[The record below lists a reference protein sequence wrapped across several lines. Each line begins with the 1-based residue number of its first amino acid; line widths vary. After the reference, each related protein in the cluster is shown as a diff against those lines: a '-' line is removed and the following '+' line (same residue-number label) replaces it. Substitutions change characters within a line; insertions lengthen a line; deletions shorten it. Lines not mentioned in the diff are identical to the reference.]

1 MKHIY
6 AASYVLIFI
15 WFIREML
22 REICPDP
29 GVKKMCLY
37 LNLPYYQRSVRL
49 ATSVS
54 RSRLEQAK
62 KALIADA
69 WNEKCLTITDG
80 EPQYKPINIES
91 PDILSMYARSMYA
104 RETVNE
110 ILDIVRKLAKPA

>member
-29 GVKKMCLY
+29 GMKKMCLY
-37 LNLPYYQRSVRL
+37 LNLQHYQLSVRL

-62 KALIADA
+62 AELIDDA
-69 WNEKCLTITDG
+69 WNGECLKITDG
-80 EPQYKPINIES
+80 KPKYEPINIES
-91 PDILSMYARSMYA
+91 PVILTIYDRG
-104 RETVNE
+104 TVNG
-110 ILDIVRKLAKPA
+110 ILDRVRKFVKTPNM